1 MVRIS
6 NLDINQDGSQTA
18 RKREKNLSP
27 DQGDIEQPVTIAR
40 RGSMVKINMEPPKP
54 KPPKTIVQQ
63 VKNMDKKSIHAKEQG
78 AFVINRIFAV
88 FKSWELFSDE

>member
-1 MVRIS
+1 MI
-6 NLDINQDGSQTA
+6 
-18 RKREKNLSP
+18 
-27 DQGDIEQPVTIAR
+27 
-40 RGSMVKINMEPPKP
+40 KINVEPPKP

-63 VKNMDKKSIHAKEQG
+63 VKNMDKKSGFMKEQG

>member
-1 MVRIS
+1 
-6 NLDINQDGSQTA
+6 
-18 RKREKNLSP
+18 
-27 DQGDIEQPVTIAR
+27 
-40 RGSMVKINMEPPKP
+40 MVKINMEPPKP